1 MWVLL
6 ASSFDLYNDPVCFYE
21 LSILSTTTGLSAG
34 LCGCWCWAE
43 IEFKWLW
50 SLSEPRPS
58 DSWPNLGWNETHVLS
73 QGHSSSTWLFHS
85 LDTPGITSPTRDGGF
100 ASLNSRKDVILG
112 ETCPLEL
119 KKDACIDITSPCFW
133 PFQESNRSRWACK
146 ISKRKIKLQCWYFG
160 LVF

>member
-6 ASSFDLYNDPVCFYE
+6 SSSFDLYNDPVCFYE
-21 LSILSTTTGLSAG
+21 LSILSTTTGLSVG

-50 SLSEPRPS
+50 SLSEPQPS

-85 LDTPGITSPTRDGGF
+85 LDIPRITSPRRDGGF
-100 ASLNSRKDVILG
+100 AFLNSRKDLILRK
-112 ETCPLEL
+112 PLEL
-119 KKDACIDITSPCFW
+119 KKDGHIDIISPCFYL
-133 PFQESNRSRWACK
+133 FKKVTEAGEHANSL
-146 ISKRKIKLQCWYFG
+146 ITKLNFSVSILDQCFN
-160 LVF
+160 